1 MEGGWGGGGRT
12 SGVPVDPYRH
22 FTPFVLLIA
31 ALVSGSGPLQ
41 MESLLPAVVV
51 VTVVVVVLA
60 AAAAVYFLVLR
71 PRSKPARLNRLYTEG
86 VSGVSS
92 RRARVKVVKPF
103 RGNNFSS
110 QFLSEAER
118 RLYLS

>member
-1 MEGGWGGGGRT
+1 
-12 SGVPVDPYRH
+12 
-22 FTPFVLLIA
+22 
-31 ALVSGSGPLQ
+31 

-86 VSGVSS
+86 VSAES
-92 RRARVKVVKPF
+92 R
-103 RGNNFSS
+103 S
-110 QFLSEAER
+110 
-118 RLYLS
+118 